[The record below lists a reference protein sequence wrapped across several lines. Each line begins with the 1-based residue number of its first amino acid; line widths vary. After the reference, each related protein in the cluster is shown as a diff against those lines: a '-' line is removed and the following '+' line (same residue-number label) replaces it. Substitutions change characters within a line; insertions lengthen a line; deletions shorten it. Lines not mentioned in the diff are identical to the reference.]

1 MTESFVG
8 LIIAA
13 MAISSLMLSIKS
25 IETSFKNAGRHS
37 LTKYELEILNS
48 VGMNTEQNINILKN
62 DIQNI
67 PQKY

>member
-13 MAISSLMLSIKS
+13 MAISSLMLSIES
-25 IETSFKNAGRHS
+25 IETSFRNAGRHS
-37 LTKYELEILNS
+37 LTRNELEILNS
-48 VGMNTEQNINILKN
+48 AGINNEQNINILKN

-67 PQKY
+67 PQNY